1 MAQPGSARALG
12 ARGRQFESDRPD
24 SADRSLYA
32 LAGGLPA
39 LERLTTR
46 FSERVIADPLLL
58 PLFRDPG
65 EEHAERLTLWLAE
78 LLGGPPLHTE
88 QRGGFE
94 VMRGVHHGLKITG
107 EQRKAWADHMHA
119 AAEEI
124 GLSVEF
130 RKAFMPFI
138 EGGSTFCQRVSWP
151 RDQRWAR

>member
-1 MAQPGSARALG
+1 MG

-24 SADRSLYA
+24 SADRSLFA
-32 LAGGLPA
+32 QAGGLPG

-46 FSERVIADPLLL
+46 FYERVFADPVLL

-65 EEHAERLTLWLAE
+65 EQHAERLTLWLAE
-78 LLGGPPLHTE
+78 LLGGPALHTE

-94 VMRGVHHGLKITG
+94 VMRGAHHGLRITG

-119 AAEEI
+119 AAEDV
-124 GLSVEF
+124 GLDEDF
-130 RKAFMPFI
+130 RRAFMPFI

-151 RDQRWAR
+151 RDQRLPR

>member
-24 SADRSLYA
+24 SADRSLYT

-46 FSERVIADPLLL
+46 FYERVFADPLLL

-130 RKAFMPFI
+130 R
-138 EGGSTFCQRVSWP
+138 
-151 RDQRWAR
+151 